1 MQYILLFILSIPF
14 LYINYKIIISDIKE
28 KKIPN
33 KYLLYLLILLPIY
46 YIYVFYYFDIN
57 FLFFLFQ
64 VVITLFLSFLLYS
77 IWIWSAWDAKYL
89 LVLALFIPYIWI
101 ISFVWNIAIITLI
114 YLMLYFVWFYL
125 WKCLFD
131 RKYAKSLLINI
142 KEDLKEKLT
151 TFFKF
156 WDWNFYIKTIFLRLI
171 KFFITFWILFVW
183 LRISRIYLMKDL
195 NYFDL
200 FNKYQILIIISSIVI
215 ILLSIMLL
223 RLIYIFIKK
232 ISINQI
238 YYKYID
244 IIIYIIL
251 LSLLFWFILYEY
263 KIDSEFLKNS
273 LYKIFTIYLLLYIVF
288 NIFRY
293 SYKITFQIAESY
305 FVTIDNLKIW
315 DIIDKEYITKII
327 KIINPK
333 NLDTINIYN
342 ENLKNIKSINRVV
355 TEEDITKINTVFLK
369 TNEVSKNDKIIKENF
384 TELNH
389 IKILKIFAFWPY
401 ILLWFLITFI
411 FGNKIFEVI
420 INLIIKYIR
429 DIYN

>member
-273 LYKIFTIYLLLYIVF
+273 LYKIFTIYLLLYILF

-293 SYKITFQIAESY
+293 GYKITFQIAESY
-305 FVTIDNLKIW
+305 FVTLDNIKIW

-355 TEEDITKINTVFLK
+355 TEEDITKINTVFLR
-369 TNEVSKNDKIIKENF
+369 TNEVSKNDEIIKEKF

>member
-273 LYKIFTIYLLLYIVF
+273 LYKIFTIYLLLYILF

-305 FVTIDNLKIW
+305 FVTLDNIKIW

-355 TEEDITKINTVFLK
+355 TEEDITKINTVFLR
-369 TNEVSKNDKIIKENF
+369 TNEVSKNDEIIKEKF

>member
-77 IWIWSAWDAKYL
+77 IGIWSAGDAKYL
-89 LVLALFIPYIWI
+89 LVLALFIPYIGI
-101 ISFVWNIAIITLI
+101 ISFVGNIAIITLI

-125 WKCLFD
+125 GKCLFD

-156 WDWNFYIKTIFLRLI
+156 GDGNFYIKTIFLRLI
-171 KFFITFWILFVW
+171 KFFITFGILFVG

-251 LSLLFWFILYEY
+251 LSLLFGFILYEY

-273 LYKIFTIYLLLYIVF
+273 LYKIFTIYLLLYILF

-305 FVTIDNLKIW
+305 FVTLDNIKIG

-355 TEEDITKINTVFLK
+355 TEEDITKINTVFLR
-369 TNEVSKNDKIIKENF
+369 TNEVSKNDEIIKEKF

-389 IKILKIFAFWPY
+389 IKILKIFAFGPY
-401 ILLWFLITFI
+401 ILLGFLITFI

>member
-1 MQYILLFILSIPF
+1 MQYILLFLLSIPF
-14 LYINYKIIISDIKE
+14 LYLNTKIIISDIKE

-33 KYLLYLLILLPIY
+33 KYLLYLLYLLPIY

-57 FLFFLFQ
+57 FLFFVFQ

-89 LVLALFIPYIWI
+89 LVLALFVPYIWI
-101 ISFVWNIAIITLI
+101 ISFIWNIAIITFI
-114 YLMLYFVWFYL
+114 YLLLYFVWFYL

-142 KEDLKEKLT
+142 KEDLKEKLL

-156 WDWNFYIKTIFLRLI
+156 WDWNFYIKTIFSRLI

-183 LRISRIYLMKDL
+183 LRISRIYLIKDL

-200 FNKYQILIIISSIVI
+200 FHKYQIFIIIWSLVI
-215 ILLSIMLL
+215 ILLSIILL

-232 ISINQI
+232 ISFNKI

-244 IIIYIIL
+244 IIIYAISIA
-251 LSLLFWFILYEY
+251 LLFWFILYEY

-273 LYKIFTIYLLLYIVF
+273 LYKIFTIYLLLYILF

-305 FVTIDNLKIW
+305 FVTLDNIKIW

-369 TNEVSKNDKIIKENF
+369 TNEVSKNDEKIKEKF

-389 IKILKIFAFWPY
+389 IKILKNFAFWPY